1 MHGFMHGHGSYT
13 AANGDV
19 YEGSFVRGL
28 KHGYGTQTVAAD
40 GSRFQGM
47 WENGREHGQGCYCQG
62 GMCFVGQYVFGVI
75 EGNGVHSWSDGSFFS
90 GYHRNG
96 QVSAPL
102 DWKSGHVTTAE
113 GSTASLAAH
122 ATALGTF
129 ACETPSVQAHAHES
143 QASLGTRRAG
153 QNDRCQ
159 KRASAR
165 VQRAST
171 TSAEPMNQATPAL
184 STAATLTTTATTKT
198 LFFLA
203 GSPQRRVSASAD
215 SPSYTW
221 V

>member
-1 MHGFMHGHGSYT
+1 MHGFMHGHGSYA

-102 DWKSGHVTTAE
+102 NWKSGHVTTAE
-113 GSTASLAAH
+113 GSTASLAAD
-122 ATALGTF
+122 ATAFGTF

>member
-62 GMCFVGQYVFGVI
+62 GMCFVGQYVFRVI

-102 DWKSGHVTTAE
+102 NWKSGHVTTAE
-113 GSTASLAAH
+113 GSTASLAAD
-122 ATALGTF
+122 ATAFGTF